1 MFFEEIRAGREE
13 GGIQMQEVEALN
25 SGNNQTVKSSFAE
38 ERSNIF
44 FLVQI
49 GPSAVSRRNFSVLLV
64 IRNSA
69 N

>member
-25 SGNNQTVKSSFAE
+25 SGKNQTVKSSFAE

-44 FLVQI
+44 FLVQNRAQR
-49 GPSAVSRRNFSVLLV
+49 GFSKEFFGN
-64 IRNSA
+64 NS